1 MNKGDLVYITPWYN
15 DNLLGIVKTK
25 ETSYLYTVVRLD
37 NQKCQDATYH
47 INALVP
53 FSNWPP
59 PWLRPLTTS

>member
-37 NQKCQDATYH
+37 NEKGYSATYH

-53 FSNWPP
+53 VSSWPAHN
-59 PWLRPLTTS
+59 LALTTR